1 MNKYGATLHTI
12 NTHIINIKISN
23 SQRDGTRR
31 RKRKTEVM
39 LWNGLLKGRIENEW
53 AWFIINNGIPFCN
66 LFYNYRSG
74 NKYYIN

>member
-1 MNKYGATLHTI
+1 MVKETAHAEE
-12 NTHIINIKISN
+12 KEK
-23 SQRDGTRR
+23 QRLCFGT
-31 RKRKTEVM
+31 E
-39 LWNGLLKGRIENEW
+39 LLKGRIENEW